1 MRDFGF
7 LRFSLL
13 LFCAHFTICRISA
26 GLLSAAQFV
35 KKNAFTPVYCCYT
48 KHNFKNLF
56 SGVVIC
62 GTFYEKLYFSIP
74 CCYGQHSFSVCRVR
88 LLSAAQFRSAGFFLP
103 GLLNAAHFFAE
114 RLFHIRIVT
123 ESTIQKILFCGC
135 YTWHFSKIP
144 PKIATA
150 AFLRKKYFFALLPPA
165 HCSAAHS
172 PVVRQRTAEL
182 ESTAQ
187 FCCNFRH
194 SYTLFLNIYKYSLK
208 FPKTKNAY
216 FRRGKRNV
224 LNVTIIDTRR
234 TIWYY
239 TLNELRDT
247 FREIRMLF

>member
-1 MRDFGF
+1 MRHILGKSVFF
-7 LRFSLL
+7 HSLL
-13 LFCAHFTICRISA
+13 LRSAQFFRMQGTVVIGSTIPVCRIFA
-26 GLLSAAQFV
+26 
-35 KKNAFTPVYCCYT
+35 
-48 KHNFKNLF
+48 
-56 SGVVIC
+56 SGVV
-62 GTFYEKLYFSIP
+62 K
-74 CCYGQHSFSVCRVR
+74 
-88 LLSAAQFRSAGFFLP
+88 RST
-103 GLLNAAHFFAE
+103 FFAE

-123 ESTIQKILFCGC
+123 ESTIQKNSLLWLLYLTLFKNPTQNCDR
-135 YTWHFSKIP
+135 KIFAQ
-144 PKIATA
+144 KI
-150 AFLRKKYFFALLPPA
+150 FFALLPPA

-172 PVVRQRTAEL
+172 PVVRQRTAGL

-239 TLNELRDT
+239 TLNELHDT

>member
-1 MRDFGF
+1 MQGTVVIGG
-7 LRFSLL
+7 
-13 LFCAHFTICRISA
+13 TIPVCRIFA
-26 GLLSAAQFV
+26 
-35 KKNAFTPVYCCYT
+35 
-48 KHNFKNLF
+48 
-56 SGVVIC
+56 SGVV
-62 GTFYEKLYFSIP
+62 K
-74 CCYGQHSFSVCRVR
+74 
-88 LLSAAQFRSAGFFLP
+88 RST
-103 GLLNAAHFFAE
+103 FFAE
-114 RLFHIRIVT
+114 QLFRTDIVT
-123 ESTIQKILFCGC
+123 ESTIQKILFLWLLYLTLFKNPTQNCDRR
-135 YTWHFSKIP
+135 FFAQKI
-144 PKIATA
+144 
-150 AFLRKKYFFALLPPA
+150 FFALLPSA

-172 PVVRQRTAEL
+172 PVVRQRTAGL

>member
-1 MRDFGF
+1 MRHILGKSVFF
-7 LRFSLL
+7 HSLL
-13 LFCAHFTICRISA
+13 LRSAQFFRMQGTVVIGSTIPVCRIFA
-26 GLLSAAQFV
+26 
-35 KKNAFTPVYCCYT
+35 
-48 KHNFKNLF
+48 
-56 SGVVIC
+56 SGVV
-62 GTFYEKLYFSIP
+62 K
-74 CCYGQHSFSVCRVR
+74 
-88 LLSAAQFRSAGFFLP
+88 RST
-103 GLLNAAHFFAE
+103 FFAE

-123 ESTIQKILFCGC
+123 ESTIQKNSLLWLLYLTLFKNPTQNCDR
-135 YTWHFSKIP
+135 KIFAQ
-144 PKIATA
+144 KI
-150 AFLRKKYFFALLPPA
+150 FFALLPPA

-172 PVVRQRTAEL
+172 PVVRQRTTGL

-239 TLNELRDT
+239 TLNELHDT

>member
-1 MRDFGF
+1 M
-7 LRFSLL
+7 
-13 LFCAHFTICRISA
+13 
-26 GLLSAAQFV
+26 
-35 KKNAFTPVYCCYT
+35 
-48 KHNFKNLF
+48 
-56 SGVVIC
+56 
-62 GTFYEKLYFSIP
+62 
-74 CCYGQHSFSVCRVR
+74 
-88 LLSAAQFRSAGFFLP
+88 LSAAQFRSAGFLLP
-103 GLLNAAHFFAE
+103 GLLNAAHFLQSGFSARYCNGE
-114 RLFHIRIVT
+114 HNSKNSFFVVVIPDT
-123 ESTIQKILFCGC
+123 FQKSHPKLRPQIFCA
-135 YTWHFSKIP
+135 KNI
-144 PKIATA
+144 
-150 AFLRKKYFFALLPPA
+150 FFALLPAA

-172 PVVRQRTAEL
+172 PVVRQRTAGL